1 MFRNS
6 QSKRRI
12 ILCLKQNGKV
22 INYYFAN
29 LFIGDRLKRRHRKK
43 ISSTLTINVP
53 VILINKS
60 KLFEMLIEK
69 ISLKDEL
76 MLSSL
81 TLCG

>member
-1 MFRNS
+1 MG
-6 QSKRRI
+6 KLLI
-12 ILCLKQNGKV
+12 ITLPTYSSVIVLKEG
-22 INYYFAN
+22 IE
-29 LFIGDRLKRRHRKK
+29 KK
-43 ISSTLTINVP
+43 NSSTLTITVP